1 MKIKH
6 IAIATVLH
14 FITLAIFWLLS
25 LGATMGLG
33 FKDELT
39 LFDEIYKF
47 VSLNGMKILSG
58 FNWVLFH
65 YFNELNVVFQWLLIL
80 LNSLTQGVLFLFL
93 YGKLSKRKATK
104 QENKC
109 VHFFGGS
116 SHVAIG
122 CVRLCF
128 TF

>member
-1 MKIKH
+1 VRFGLLNWALCCTMKIKQ
-6 IAIATVLH
+6 IAIATILH
-14 FITLAIFWLLS
+14 FITLVIFGFLS

-58 FNWVLFH
+58 YAWVLFQ
-65 YFNELNVVFQWLLIL
+65 YFNDLHIVLQSLVLF

-93 YGKLSKRKATK
+93 YGKWSTRKAT
-104 QENKC
+104 
-109 VHFFGGS
+109 
-116 SHVAIG
+116 
-122 CVRLCF
+122 
-128 TF
+128 

>member
-1 MKIKH
+1 MKLKH

-14 FITLAIFWLLS
+14 FLTLVIFGFLS

-47 VSLNGMKILSG
+47 ISLNGMKVLSG
-58 FNWVLFH
+58 YAWFLFQ
-65 YFNELNVVFQWLLIL
+65 YFDDLNVVVQWLALF

-93 YGKLSKRKATK
+93 YGKFSAKST
-104 QENKC
+104 
-109 VHFFGGS
+109 
-116 SHVAIG
+116 
-122 CVRLCF
+122 
-128 TF
+128 T

>member
-6 IAIATVLH
+6 IAIVTVLH

-39 LFDEIYKF
+39 LFDEVYKF

-93 YGKLSKRKATK
+93 YGKLSKRKAT
-104 QENKC
+104 
-109 VHFFGGS
+109 
-116 SHVAIG
+116 
-122 CVRLCF
+122 
-128 TF
+128 

>member
-93 YGKLSKRKATK
+93 YGKLSKRKAT
-104 QENKC
+104 
-109 VHFFGGS
+109 
-116 SHVAIG
+116 
-122 CVRLCF
+122 
-128 TF
+128 

>member
-6 IAIATVLH
+6 IAIATFLH

-33 FKDELT
+33 SKDELT
-39 LFDEIYKF
+39 LFDEVYKF

-80 LNSLTQGVLFLFL
+80 LNSLTQGVLLLFL
-93 YGKLSKRKATK
+93 YGKLSKRKAT
-104 QENKC
+104 
-109 VHFFGGS
+109 
-116 SHVAIG
+116 
-122 CVRLCF
+122 
-128 TF
+128 